1 MGGIAACD
9 DAETPNKATV
19 AAFWSDDRN
28 KRKFDWI
35 DDLFAVDIVIR
46 SAGKEVGPRDRFRAW
61 VVPLFQY
68 IEDLKL
74 EVHVIFADG
83 DKLITRWTCSG
94 GFVGEMFG
102 IKGTGQPVSFT
113 GIKNMTVRDGRI
125 VEAWVERDALGLA
138 RQVGAV
144 K

>member
-1 MGGIAACD
+1 MGGIAACNG
-9 DAETPNKATV
+9 AESANKATV
-19 AAFWSDDRN
+19 AALWSDDWN

-35 DDLFAVDIVIR
+35 DGLFAVDIVIR
-46 SAGKEVGPRDRFRAW
+46 STGREVGPKDRFKAW
-61 VVPLFQY
+61 VCSLFQN

-74 EVHVIFADG
+74 EVQVIFADG
-83 DKLITRWTCSG
+83 DKLITRWTGSG

-102 IKGTGQPVSFT
+102 IKGTGQPVSLT
-113 GIKNMTVRDGRI
+113 GMKNMTVRDGRI